1 MIPIPK
7 HIRNYPPHSRA
18 DREAYARWM
27 SENVRF
33 YNPIDYDQPRFP
45 TGTPKN
51 VLWPLA
57 AMFPRRATTFFESSL
72 EKSGLAEKTAWWYW
86 AVSSPSK
93 RGRQTNRYIV
103 RLRNRTGVEVIAMK
117 SAVLGRTWTWSNH
130 KAYNFDIILPASLE
144 IFHGKSVDDVLEKI
158 RILTYPFRELPLL
171 LAEYHE
177 RQDKSF
183 ITYPEWLDLI
193 ERRLKS

>member
-1 MIPIPK
+1 
-7 HIRNYPPHSRA
+7 
-18 DREAYARWM
+18 
-27 SENVRF
+27 
-33 YNPIDYDQPRFP
+33 
-45 TGTPKN
+45 
-51 VLWPLA
+51 
-57 AMFPRRATTFFESSL
+57 
-72 EKSGLAEKTAWWYW
+72 
-86 AVSSPSK
+86 
-93 RGRQTNRYIV
+93 
-103 RLRNRTGVEVIAMK
+103 MK